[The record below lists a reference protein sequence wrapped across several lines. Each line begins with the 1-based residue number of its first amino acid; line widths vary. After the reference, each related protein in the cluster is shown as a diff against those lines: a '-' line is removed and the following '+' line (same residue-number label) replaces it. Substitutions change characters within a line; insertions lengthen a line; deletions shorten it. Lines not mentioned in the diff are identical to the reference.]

1 MKKFR
6 QAFTKIS
13 LKLIFTVGIVTI
25 AIFSVFSFFSIQ
37 AQRNELLSQAEV
49 YASKLSE
56 TIRNS
61 THLSMLENRSDQT
74 HNIINTISQ
83 EPGLQEIRIFNKEGR
98 IMFSSQKEFI
108 GEMVDQ
114 KAEACYACHTAN
126 EPLEKLP
133 MEDRM
138 RIYDSPQDSSRIL
151 GVINPIYNEPSCWE
165 ANCHVHDAEQKVLGV
180 LDVKLSLKD
189 VDAQIASSEFRSIL
203 FAIIAIALL
212 SLIIGIFVRR
222 WIEKPVNE
230 LVTATEQVGTGNLNY
245 LIKDLGSDELGLLA
259 KSFNNMTQKLA
270 EARIQLF
277 QSDKMASLGRLA
289 AGVAHEINNP
299 LTAVLTYSSFLLKR
313 IKDNPQ
319 LEEDLNVIVRE
330 TKRSREI
337 VKSLLDFA
345 RQSVPKKNNANIN
358 EIINS
363 AISVVDNQLAMK
375 QIKLEKNL
383 DENLPQIKIDS
394 NQMQQVFINL
404 LVNASDA
411 VNNKDGKISIVSKI
425 VNLSA
430 YGTLQIK
437 NAVCSKRHSL
447 VDEEIKIESMPTIK
461 LKVTSNGDEGFLNVD
476 PIYGKNRDNYTL
488 NIKNTANVQVSCP
501 KCNIS
506 LLEKDTFCPKCKSSI
521 YSFEVPPKGMF
532 EKCINPKCE
541 WQRWASVD
549 EVGFRDFIEVKVSDT
564 GCGISRENISK
575 IFEPFYS
582 TKGQKGT
589 GLGLAVIWGI
599 IDNHDGTIS
608 VDSELNKGTTF
619 TILLPADYQIS

>member
-1 MKKFR
+1 MKIGK
-6 QAFTKIS
+6 AFTKIS
-13 LKLIFTVGIVTI
+13 LKLIITVGIVTI
-25 AIFSVFSFFSIQ
+25 AIISIYSYFNIQ
-37 AQRNELLSQAEV
+37 AQRNELLTQAEI
-49 YASKLSE
+49 YANKLSE
-56 TIRNS
+56 TVRNS

-74 HNIINTISQ
+74 HYIINTIAQ
-83 EPGLQEIRIFNKEGR
+83 EPGLREIRIFNKEGR

-108 GEMVDQ
+108 GEMVD
-114 KAEACYACHTAN
+114 KNAEACYACHTAN
-126 EPLEKLP
+126 EPLERLP
-133 MEDRM
+133 MEERM
-138 RIYDSPQDSSRIL
+138 RIYQTDKDSSRIL
-151 GVINPIYNEPSCWE
+151 GIINPIYNQSSCWE
-165 ANCHVHDAEQKVLGV
+165 ADCHVHPKEQKVLGV

-189 VDAQIASSEFRSIL
+189 VDTQIANSEFRSIL

-222 WIEKPVNE
+222 WVEKPVNE
-230 LVTATEQVGTGNLNY
+230 LVTATERVGGGDLNY
-245 LIKDLGSDELGLLA
+245 SIKDLGSDELGLLG
-259 KSFNNMTQKLA
+259 KSFNNMTKKLA
-270 EARIQLF
+270 EARMQLF

-313 IKDNPQ
+313 INNAELQ
-319 LEEDLNVIVRE
+319 EDLKVIVRE

-345 RQSVPKKNNANIN
+345 RQSVPKKSNADIN

-363 AISVVDNQLAMK
+363 SIAVVENQISLK
-375 QIKLEKNL
+375 QIKLDKNL
-383 DENLPQIKIDS
+383 DENLPKVKIDS

-411 VNNKDGKISIVSKI
+411 SKEKEGKISISSKVI
-425 VNLSA
+425 NLSP

-447 VDEEIKIESMPTIK
+447 MDDERKIDGMATIK
-461 LKVTSNGDEGFLNVD
+461 MKINSNDKEGFINLD
-476 PIYGKNRDNYTL
+476 PVYGKNRDKYNIE
-488 NIKNTANVQVSCP
+488 IKNVKQAQASCP

-506 LLEKDTFCPKCKSSI
+506 LMVKDQSCPKCQGAV
-521 YSFEVPPKGMF
+521 YNFEVPPHGMF
-532 EKCINPKCE
+532 EGCINPKCD
-541 WQRWASVD
+541 WQRWESID
-549 EVGFRDFIEVKVSDT
+549 EAGVRDYIEIKISDN
-564 GCGISRENISK
+564 GSGIPEEDLPK
-575 IFEPFYS
+575 IFEPFYT

-608 VDSELNKGTTF
+608 VESKINKGTTF
-619 TILLPADYQIS
+619 TILLPITQQAA

>member
-1 MKKFR
+1 MKFK

-13 LKLIFTVGIVTI
+13 LKLILTVGVVTI
-25 AIFSVFSFFSIQ
+25 AIISVYSFLSIQ
-37 AQRNELLSQAEV
+37 AQRNELLSQAEI

-98 IMFSSQKEFI
+98 IMFSSQKEVI

-114 KAEACYACHTAN
+114 NAEACYGCHTAN
-126 EPLEKLP
+126 EPLERLP
-133 MEDRM
+133 IEDRV
-138 RIYDSPQDSSRIL
+138 RIYESPQDSSRIL
-151 GVINPIYNEPSCWE
+151 GIINPIYNEESCWE
-165 ANCHVHDAEQKVLGV
+165 ADCHVHPAEQKVLGV

-189 VDAQIASSEFRSIL
+189 VDAQIASSEFRSIV
-203 FAIIAIALL
+203 FALIAIALL
-212 SLIIGIFVRR
+212 SLIIGIFVRK

-230 LVTATEQVGTGNLNY
+230 LVNATEQVGTGNLNY
-245 LIKDLGSDELGLLA
+245 VIKDLGTDELGLLA
-259 KSFNNMTQKLA
+259 KSFNNMTRKLTD
-270 EARIQLF
+270 ARMQLF
-277 QSDKMASLGRLA
+277 QSDKMASMGRLA

-313 IKDNPQ
+313 VNDPELQ
-319 LEEDLNVIVRE
+319 EDLKVIVRE

-345 RQSVPKKNNANIN
+345 RQSVPKKSNANIN
-358 EIINS
+358 EIINN
-363 AISVVDNQLAMK
+363 AVAVVENQLS
-375 QIKLEKNL
+375 IKHVHLEKNL
-383 DENLPQIKIDS
+383 EENIPLFKIDS

-411 VNNKDGKISIVSKI
+411 VREKDGKISVSTKI
-425 VNLSA
+425 VGLSP

-447 VDEEIKIESMPTIK
+447 MDDEIKIDGKPSIK
-461 LKVTSNGDEGFLNVD
+461 MKIVQDNNEGFVNLD
-476 PIYGKNRDNYTL
+476 PIYGKNRDKY
-488 NIKNTANVQVSCP
+488 NIEFKSTNHIQISCP

-506 LLEKDTFCPKCKSSI
+506 VIDKEAKCPECNGTVF
-521 YSFEVPPKGMF
+521 SFEVPPRGIF
-532 EKCINPKCE
+532 EGCINPKCD
-541 WQRWASVD
+541 WQRWKFVD
-549 EVGFRDFIEVKVSDT
+549 EAGIRDYIEIKISDN
-564 GCGISRENISK
+564 GSGISKEDLPR

-599 IDNHDGTIS
+599 IDNHDGTIN
-608 VDSELNKGTTF
+608 VESEPGKGTTF
-619 TILLPADYQIS
+619 LILLPLNHHS

>member
-1 MKKFR
+1 MKLK
-6 QAFTKIS
+6 QVFTKIS
-13 LKLIFTVGIVTI
+13 LKLILTVGLVTI
-25 AIFSVFSFFSIQ
+25 AIISVYSFLSIQ
-37 AQRNELLSQAEV
+37 AQRNELLSQAEI
-49 YASKLSE
+49 YANKLSE

-61 THLSMLENRSDQT
+61 THQSMLENRSDQT

-83 EPGLQEIRIFNKEGR
+83 EQGLKEIRIFNKEGE

-108 GEMVDQ
+108 GQMVD
-114 KAEACYACHTAN
+114 KNAEACYGCHTAN
-126 EPLEKLP
+126 KPLERLP

-138 RIYDSPQDSSRIL
+138 RIYDSPQDSIRIL
-151 GVINPIYNEPSCWE
+151 GIINPIYNEKSCWV
-165 ANCHVHDAEQKVLGV
+165 ADCHFHPAEQKVLGV

-189 VDAQIASSEFRSIL
+189 VDAQIASSQFRSIV
-203 FAIIAIALL
+203 FALIAIALL

-230 LVTATEQVGTGNLNY
+230 LVNATEQVGTGNLNY
-245 LIKDLGSDELGLLA
+245 TIKDLGSDELGLLA

-270 EARIQLF
+270 EARLQLF
-277 QSDKMASLGRLA
+277 QSDKMASMGRLA

-313 IKDNPQ
+313 ANNPE
-319 LEEDLNVIVRE
+319 LEEDLKVIVRE

-345 RQSVPKKNNANIN
+345 RQSVPKKSNASIN
-358 EIINS
+358 EIITN
-363 AISVVDNQLAMK
+363 AIAVVDNQLAMK
-375 QIKLEKNL
+375 HIKLEKNL
-383 DENLPQIKIDS
+383 EENIPLSKIDS

-411 VNNKDGKISIVSKI
+411 VHEREGRISVSSKMI
-425 VNLSA
+425 SLSP

-447 VDEEIKIESMPTIK
+447 MDDEIKIDGKSSIK
-461 LKVTSNGDEGFLNVD
+461 LKIVQQNKEGFVNLD
-476 PIYGKNRDNYTL
+476 PIYGKNRDRYSFE
-488 NIKNTANVQVSCP
+488 IKSLDHIQISCP

-506 LLEKDTFCPKCKSSI
+506 VIEKELICPKCKSTV
-521 YSFEVPPKGMF
+521 YSFEVPPRGFF
-532 EKCINPKCE
+532 EGCINPVCD
-541 WQRWASVD
+541 WQRWRFVD
-549 EVGFRDFIEVKVSDT
+549 EAGIRDYVEVKISDNGT
-564 GCGISRENISK
+564 GISKDDLPR

-599 IDNHDGTIS
+599 IDNHDGTIN
-608 VDSELNKGTTF
+608 VESEIGRGTTF
-619 TILLPADYQIS
+619 TILLPLNQNS

>member
-1 MKKFR
+1 MKLK

-13 LKLIFTVGIVTI
+13 LKLILTVGIVTV
-25 AIFSVFSFFSIQ
+25 AIISVYSFLSIQ
-37 AQRNELLSQAEV
+37 AQRNELIAQAEG
-49 YASKLSE
+49 YANKLSE

-61 THLSMLENRSDQT
+61 THLSMLQNRTDET
-74 HNIINTISQ
+74 HTIINTISQ
-83 EPGLQEIRIFNKEGR
+83 EPGIQEIRIFNKEGS
-98 IMFSSQKEFI
+98 IIFSSQKEFI
-108 GEMVDQ
+108 GEMVD
-114 KAEACYACHTAN
+114 KNAEACYGCHTAN
-126 EPLEKLP
+126 EPLERLP

-151 GVINPIYNEPSCWE
+151 GTINPIYNEPSCSE
-165 ANCHVHDAEQKVLGV
+165 ADCHVHPVEQKVLGV

-189 VDAQIASSEFRSIL
+189 VDAQIASSEFRSII
-203 FAIIAIALL
+203 FAIIAIAML

-230 LVTATEQVGTGNLNY
+230 LVNATEQVGTGNLNY
-245 LIKDLGSDELGLLA
+245 SIKELSSDELGLLA

-270 EARIQLF
+270 DARLQLF
-277 QSDKMASLGRLA
+277 QSDKMASMGRLA

-313 IKDNPQ
+313 VNDPELQ
-319 LEEDLNVIVRE
+319 EDLKVIVRE

-345 RQSVPKKNNANIN
+345 RQSVPKKGNANLN
-358 EIINS
+358 EIINN
-363 AISVVDNQLAMK
+363 AVAVVDNQLSMK
-375 QIKLEKNL
+375 HIKLEKNL
-383 DENLPQIKIDS
+383 EENIPVFKIDS

-411 VNNKDGKISIVSKI
+411 VQEREGKISVSSKLI
-425 VNLSA
+425 SLSP

-447 VDEEIKIESMPTIK
+447 MNEEVKIDGKPSVK
-461 LKVTSNGDEGFLNVD
+461 LKIIQNGKEGFVNLD
-476 PIYGKNRDNYTL
+476 PVYGKNRDKYGME
-488 NIKNTANVQVSCP
+488 IKISEQVQISCP

-506 LLEKDTFCPKCKSSI
+506 VIDKESTCPKCKSTI
-521 YSFEVPPKGMF
+521 YSFEIPPQGMF
-532 EKCINPKCE
+532 EGCINPQCD
-541 WQRWASVD
+541 WQRWTFVD
-549 EVGFRDFIEVKVSDT
+549 EAGVREYVEIKISDNGT
-564 GCGISRENISK
+564 GISKEDLPR

-599 IDNHDGTIS
+599 IDNHDGIIN
-608 VDSELNKGTTF
+608 VESEIGKGTTF
-619 TILLPADYQIS
+619 SFLLPIKQSV

>member
-1 MKKFR
+1 MKLK

-13 LKLIFTVGIVTI
+13 LKLILTVGVVTI
-25 AIFSVFSFFSIQ
+25 AIISVYSFVSIQ
-37 AQRNELLSQAEV
+37 AQRDELLSQTEI
-49 YASKLSE
+49 YANKLSE

-74 HNIINTISQ
+74 HRIINTIAQ
-83 EPGLQEIRIFNKEGR
+83 EPGLREIRIFNKEGR

-108 GEMVDQ
+108 GNMVDK

-133 MEDRM
+133 MEERM
-138 RIYDSPQDSSRIL
+138 RIYQTPQDSSRIL
-151 GVINPIYNEPSCWE
+151 GIINPIYNEPSCWE
-165 ANCHVHDAEQKVLGV
+165 AECHVHPQEQKVLGV

-189 VDAQIASSEFRSIL
+189 VDAQISSSASRSIV

-222 WIEKPVNE
+222 WVEKPVNE

-345 RQSVPKKNNANIN
+345 RQSVPKKSNADIN

-363 AISVVDNQLAMK
+363 AISVVDNQLSMK

-404 LVNASDA
+404 
-411 VNNKDGKISIVSKI
+411 IS
-425 VNLSA
+425 
-430 YGTLQIK
+430 
-437 NAVCSKRHSL
+437 
-447 VDEEIKIESMPTIK
+447 
-461 LKVTSNGDEGFLNVD
+461 
-476 PIYGKNRDNYTL
+476 
-488 NIKNTANVQVSCP
+488 
-501 KCNIS
+501 
-506 LLEKDTFCPKCKSSI
+506 
-521 YSFEVPPKGMF
+521 
-532 EKCINPKCE
+532 
-541 WQRWASVD
+541 
-549 EVGFRDFIEVKVSDT
+549 
-564 GCGISRENISK
+564 
-575 IFEPFYS
+575 
-582 TKGQKGT
+582 
-589 GLGLAVIWGI
+589 
-599 IDNHDGTIS
+599 
-608 VDSELNKGTTF
+608 
-619 TILLPADYQIS
+619 

>member
-1 MKKFR
+1 MIK
-6 QAFTKIS
+6 
-13 LKLIFTVGIVTI
+13 
-25 AIFSVFSFFSIQ
+25 
-37 AQRNELLSQAEV
+37 N
-49 YASKLSE
+49 
-56 TIRNS
+56 
-61 THLSMLENRSDQT
+61 
-74 HNIINTISQ
+74 
-83 EPGLQEIRIFNKEGR
+83 
-98 IMFSSQKEFI
+98 
-108 GEMVDQ
+108 
-114 KAEACYACHTAN
+114 
-126 EPLEKLP
+126 
-133 MEDRM
+133 
-138 RIYDSPQDSSRIL
+138 L
-151 GVINPIYNEPSCWE
+151 G
-165 ANCHVHDAEQKVLGV
+165 
-180 LDVKLSLKD
+180 
-189 VDAQIASSEFRSIL
+189 
-203 FAIIAIALL
+203 
-212 SLIIGIFVRR
+212 
-222 WIEKPVNE
+222 
-230 LVTATEQVGTGNLNY
+230 T
-245 LIKDLGSDELGLLA
+245 DELGLLA
-259 KSFNNMTQKLA
+259 KSFNNMTQKLS

-358 EIINS
+358 EIIEV
-363 AISVVDNQLAMK
+363 AISVVDNQLSMK

-383 DENLPQIKIDS
+383 DENLPKIKIDS

-404 LVNASDA
+404 IVNASDA
-411 VNNKDGKISIVSKI
+411 IDNKEGKISITSKV

-437 NAVCSKRHSL
+437 SAVCSKRHSL
-447 VDEEIKIESMPTIK
+447 IDEEVKIDSIPTIK
-461 LKVTSNGDEGFLNVD
+461 LKISSNGDDGYLNVD
-476 PIYGKNRDNYTL
+476 PIYGKNRDNYTVK
-488 NIKNTANVQVSCP
+488 IKNSANVQVSCP

-506 LLEKDTFCPKCKSSI
+506 LIEKDTFCPKCKSSI
-521 YSFEVPPKGMF
+521 YSFEVPPRGMF
-532 EKCINPKCE
+532 EKCINPKCD
-541 WQRWASVD
+541 WQRWAFVD

-564 GCGISRENISK
+564 GCGISKENIPK

-619 TILLPADYQIS
+619 TILLPADSDIS

>member
-1 MKKFR
+1 MKIR
-6 QAFTKIS
+6 QAITKIS
-13 LKLIFTVGIVTI
+13 LKLIIAVGIVTI
-25 AIFSVFSFFSIQ
+25 AIISIYSFVSIQ
-37 AQRNELLSQAEV
+37 AQRDELLSQAEV
-49 YASKLSE
+49 YANKLSE

-74 HNIINTISQ
+74 HRIIITIAQ
-83 EPGLQEIRIFNKEGR
+83 EPGLREIRIFNKEGR
-98 IMFSSQKEFI
+98 IIFSSQKEFI
-108 GEMVDQ
+108 GQMVD
-114 KAEACYACHTAN
+114 KNAEACYACHTAN
-126 EPLEKLP
+126 KPLEKLP
-133 MEDRM
+133 MEERM
-138 RIYDSPQDSSRIL
+138 RVYQTQKDSSRIL
-151 GVINPIYNEPSCWE
+151 GIINPIYNEQSCWE
-165 ANCHVHDAEQKVLGV
+165 AECHVHPKEQKVLGV
-180 LDVKLSLKD
+180 LDVKVSLKE
-189 VDAQIASSEFRSIL
+189 VDAQIASSASRSIV

-222 WIEKPVNE
+222 WVEKPVNE

-245 LIKDLGSDELGLLA
+245 MIKNLGTDELGLLA
-259 KSFNNMTQKLA
+259 KSFNNMTQKLS

-358 EIINS
+358 EIIEV
-363 AISVVDNQLAMK
+363 AISVVDNQLSMK

-383 DENLPQIKIDS
+383 DENIPKIKIDS

-404 LVNASDA
+404 IVNASDA
-411 VNNKDGKISIVSKI
+411 IDNKEGKISITSKV

-437 NAVCSKRHSL
+437 SAVCSKRHSL
-447 VDEEIKIESMPTIK
+447 IDEEVKIDSIPTIK
-461 LKVTSNGDEGFLNVD
+461 LKISSNGDDGYLNVD
-476 PIYGKNRDNYTL
+476 PIYGKNRDNYTVK
-488 NIKNTANVQVSCP
+488 IKNSANVQISCP

-506 LLEKDTFCPKCKSSI
+506 LVEKDTFCPKCKSSI
-521 YSFEVPPKGMF
+521 YSFEVPPRGMF
-532 EKCINPKCE
+532 EKCINPKCD
-541 WQRWASVD
+541 WQRWAFVD

-564 GCGISRENISK
+564 GCGISIENIPK

-619 TILLPADYQIS
+619 TILLPADSDIS

>member
-1 MKKFR
+1 MKIR
-6 QAFTKIS
+6 QAITKIS
-13 LKLIFTVGIVTI
+13 LKLIIAVGIVTI
-25 AIFSVFSFFSIQ
+25 AIISIYSFVSIQ
-37 AQRNELLSQAEV
+37 AQRDELLSQAEV
-49 YASKLSE
+49 YANKLSE

-74 HNIINTISQ
+74 HRIIITIAQ
-83 EPGLQEIRIFNKEGR
+83 EPGLREIRIFNKEGR
-98 IMFSSQKEFI
+98 IIFSSQKEFI
-108 GEMVDQ
+108 GQMVD
-114 KAEACYACHTAN
+114 KNAEACYACHTAN
-126 EPLEKLP
+126 KPLEKLP
-133 MEDRM
+133 MEERM
-138 RIYDSPQDSSRIL
+138 RVYQTQKDSSRIL
-151 GVINPIYNEPSCWE
+151 GIINPIYNEQSCWE
-165 ANCHVHDAEQKVLGV
+165 AECHVHPKEQKVLGV
-180 LDVKLSLKD
+180 LDVKVSLKE
-189 VDAQIASSEFRSIL
+189 VDAQIASSASRSIV

-222 WIEKPVNE
+222 WVEKPVNE

-245 LIKDLGSDELGLLA
+245 MIKNLGTDELGLLA
-259 KSFNNMTQKLA
+259 KSFNNMTQKLS

-358 EIINS
+358 EIIEV
-363 AISVVDNQLAMK
+363 AISVVDNQLSMK

-383 DENLPQIKIDS
+383 DENIPKIKIDS

-404 LVNASDA
+404 IVNASDA
-411 VNNKDGKISIVSKI
+411 IDNKEGKISITSKV

-437 NAVCSKRHSL
+437 SAVCSKRHSL
-447 VDEEIKIESMPTIK
+447 IDEEVKIDSIPTIK
-461 LKVTSNGDEGFLNVD
+461 LKISSNGDDGYLNVD
-476 PIYGKNRDNYTL
+476 PIYGKNRDNYTVK
-488 NIKNTANVQVSCP
+488 IKNSANVQISCP

-506 LLEKDTFCPKCKSSI
+506 LVEKDTFCPKCKSSI
-521 YSFEVPPKGMF
+521 YSFEVPPRGMF
-532 EKCINPKCE
+532 EKCINPKCD
-541 WQRWASVD
+541 WQRWAFVD

-564 GCGISRENISK
+564 GCGISKENIPK

-619 TILLPADYQIS
+619 TILLPADSDIS

>member
-1 MKKFR
+1 MKLNKV
-6 QAFTKIS
+6 FTKIS
-13 LKLIFTVGIVTI
+13 LKLIFTVGVVTI
-25 AIFSVFSFFSIQ
+25 AIISVFSFFSVQ

-74 HNIINTISQ
+74 HTIINTISQ
-83 EPGLQEIRIFNKEGR
+83 EPGLNEIRIFNKEGR

-114 KAEACYACHTAN
+114 KAEACFACHTAN
-126 EPLEKLP
+126 EPLERLS
-133 MEDRM
+133 MEDRV
-138 RIYDSPQDSSRIL
+138 RIYDSPQDSSRIM
-151 GVINPIYNEPSCWE
+151 GIINPIYNEPSCSE
-165 ANCHVHDAEQKVLGV
+165 AECHVHDAEQKVLGV

-189 VDAQIASSEFRSIL
+189 VDAQIVSSEFRSIL

-212 SLIIGIFVRR
+212 SLIIGIFVRK
-222 WIEKPVNE
+222 WIEKPVKE
-230 LVTATEQVGTGNLNY
+230 LVNATEQVGTGNLNY
-245 LIKDLGSDELGLLA
+245 SIKDLGSDELGLLA

-270 EARIQLF
+270 DARLQLF
-277 QSDKMASLGRLA
+277 QSDKMASMGRLA

-313 IKDNPQ
+313 ADNPELQ
-319 LEEDLNVIVRE
+319 QDLKVIVRE

-345 RQSVPKKNNANIN
+345 RQSVPKKSNANIN
-358 EIINS
+358 EIIRN
-363 AISVVDNQLAMK
+363 AVAVIENQLSMK
-375 QIKLEKNL
+375 HINLDKNL
-383 DENLPQIKIDS
+383 EENIPLFKIDS

-411 VNNKDGKISIVSKI
+411 VQEKEGKISVSSKL
-425 VNLSA
+425 LSLSP
-430 YGTLQIK
+430 YGTLQIR

-447 VDEEIKIESMPTIK
+447 MDDEVKIDGKPSIK
-461 LKVTSNGDEGFLNVD
+461 LKVVQNGKEGFVNLD
-476 PIYGKNRDNYTL
+476 PIYGKNRDKYKVEFN
-488 NIKNTANVQVSCP
+488 ASEPVQISCP

-506 LLEKDTFCPKCKSSI
+506 VIDKDSKCPKCNGTI
-521 YSFEVPPKGMF
+521 FSFEVPPRGIF
-532 EKCINPKCE
+532 EGCINPNCD
-541 WQRWASVD
+541 WQRWSFVD
-549 EVGFRDFIEVKVSDT
+549 EAGVRDYVEIKIVDNGS
-564 GCGISRENISK
+564 GIAKEDLPR
-575 IFEPFYS
+575 IFEPFFS

-599 IDNHDGTIS
+599 IDNHDGTIN
-608 VDSELNKGTTF
+608 VESEVGKGTTF
-619 TILLPADYQIS
+619 TILLPISQHT

>member
-1 MKKFR
+1 MKLK

-13 LKLIFTVGIVTI
+13 LKLIVTVGIVTV
-25 AIFSVFSFFSIQ
+25 AIISVYSFLSIQ
-37 AQRNELLSQAEV
+37 AQRNELISQAEG
-49 YASKLSE
+49 YANKLSE

-61 THLSMLENRSDQT
+61 THLSMLENRTDET
-74 HNIINTISQ
+74 HTIINTISKD
-83 EPGLQEIRIFNKEGR
+83 PGIQEIRIFNKEGS
-98 IMFSSQKEFI
+98 IIFSSQKEYI
-108 GEMVDQ
+108 GQMVD
-114 KAEACYACHTAN
+114 KNAEACYGCHTAN
-126 EPLEKLP
+126 EPLERLP

-151 GVINPIYNEPSCWE
+151 GTINPIYNEPSCWE
-165 ANCHVHDAEQKVLGV
+165 ADCHVHPPDQKVLGV
-180 LDVKLSLKD
+180 LDVKLSLNE
-189 VDAQIASSEFRSIL
+189 VDAQIASSEFRSII

-230 LVTATEQVGTGNLNY
+230 LVNATEQVGTGNLNY
-245 LIKDLGSDELGLLA
+245 IIKDLGSDELGLLG

-270 EARIQLF
+270 DARLQLF
-277 QSDKMASLGRLA
+277 QSDKMASMGRLA

-313 IKDNPQ
+313 VNNPE
-319 LEEDLNVIVRE
+319 LEEDLKVIVRE

-345 RQSVPKKNNANIN
+345 RQSVPKKSNANIN
-358 EIINS
+358 EIISN
-363 AISVVDNQLAMK
+363 AVAVVDNQLSMK
-375 QIKLEKNL
+375 QIKLDKNL
-383 DENLPQIKIDS
+383 EENIPLFKIDS

-411 VNNKDGKISIVSKI
+411 VQEKDGRISVSSKI
-425 VNLSA
+425 ISLSP

-447 VDEEIKIESMPTIK
+447 MDDEIKIDGKPSIK
-461 LKVTSNGDEGFLNVD
+461 LKLVQNGKEGFVNLD
-476 PIYGKNRDNYTL
+476 PTYGKNRDKYGME
-488 NIKNTANVQVSCP
+488 IKISEHVQISCP

-506 LLEKDTFCPKCKSSI
+506 VIDKESTCPKCKSTV
-521 YSFEVPPKGMF
+521 YSFEVPPQGMF
-532 EKCINPKCE
+532 EGCINPQCD
-541 WQRWASVD
+541 WQRWTFVD
-549 EVGFRDFIEVKVSDT
+549 EAGVRDYVEIKISDN
-564 GCGISRENISK
+564 GSGISKEDLPR

-599 IDNHDGTIS
+599 IDNHDGTIN
-608 VDSELNKGTTF
+608 VESEIGKGTTF
-619 TILLPADYQIS
+619 SILLPISQQA